1 VPNLA
6 TATKGWCNLGFT
18 GCPSISD
25 IITGMNSNGV
35 KTNLDTMTDYSR
47 VSGLYF
53 QKSETND
60 PNGNPI
66 GKITFLSEMN
76 FTDKDALS
84 WMGQMDTNVDMS
96 TKGKIG
102 KSSRSLTRSQV

>member
-1 VPNLA
+1 MPNLA

-53 QKSETND
+53 QKSEH
-60 PNGNPI
+60 GNKPTERFESFSFSYMARNIKRYYQAWELHQQKLTFKEI
-66 GKITFLSEMN
+66 GKM
-76 FTDKDALS
+76 AL
-84 WMGQMDTNVDMS
+84 V
-96 TKGKIG
+96 TK
-102 KSSRSLTRSQV
+102 S